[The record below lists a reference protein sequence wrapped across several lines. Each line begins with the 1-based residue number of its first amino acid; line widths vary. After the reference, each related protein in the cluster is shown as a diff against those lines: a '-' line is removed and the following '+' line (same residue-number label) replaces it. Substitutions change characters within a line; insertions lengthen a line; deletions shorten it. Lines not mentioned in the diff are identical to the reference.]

1 MNEKNAESYKPESL
15 RTLRDE
21 EIITE
26 RNLPRRSFLSTS
38 GALLAGIAGMVSGAH
53 AMAQD
58 DPKKRPDDAPK
69 PDDQRKPEDRP
80 KPDDQPKPED
90 RRKSDDA
97 QKQEERRKRDESRKR
112 SSDPDKPTDPRR

>member
-1 MNEKNAESYKPESL
+1 MNETNAEPYKPESL

-38 GALLAGIAGMVSGAH
+38 GALLLGIAGMVSGAH

-69 PDDQRKPEDRP
+69 PDDQR
-80 KPDDQPKPED
+80 KPED

-112 SSDPDKPTDPRR
+112 SSDPDKPTDPRP